1 MARTISMLTFK
12 KRYVDLIL
20 SGRKRSTIRL
30 GNLYVKGKYIKA
42 VSSGRVVAVVQVER
56 VVHKKVKDITDE
68 DARLDGFK
76 GLPELFRELRSIY
89 GDFLLD
95 DDVTIIT
102 FSLVKANDNGS
113 HRGVHLP
120 SEGEGS
126 KSVYPRLRRGASR
139 QYNRT

>member
-1 MARTISMLTFK
+1 MLTFK

-102 FSLVKANDNGS
+102 FSLVMANDNGS

>member
-1 MARTISMLTFK
+1 MTRALSVLTFK
-12 KRYVDLIL
+12 RKYLNLIL

-30 GNLYVKGKYIKA
+30 GSFQVRGKYLKV
-42 VSSGRVVAVVQVER
+42 VSSGRPVAVVQVDR
-56 VVHKKVKDITDE
+56 VIHKKVKELTDE

-102 FSLVKANDNGS
+102 FTLRRVLE
-113 HRGVHLP
+113 GVHDA
-120 SEGEGS
+120 GGS
-126 KSVYPRLRRGASR
+126 SRGYGADEDARGAAAR
-139 QYNRT
+139 ARKGRPLH